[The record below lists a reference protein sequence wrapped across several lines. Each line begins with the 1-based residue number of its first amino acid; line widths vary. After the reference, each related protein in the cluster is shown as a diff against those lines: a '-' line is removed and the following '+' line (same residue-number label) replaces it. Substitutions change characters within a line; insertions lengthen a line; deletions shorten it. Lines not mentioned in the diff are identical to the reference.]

1 MAETT
6 TTDARA
12 GEPAGEL
19 AGELAALGVTG
30 GTTLLVHASLHD
42 TGLDADT
49 LRTALLT
56 ALGPDGTLVVPAFTE
71 ENSDTSAAH
80 FARIQGMTRRQ
91 AAAFRATMPA
101 FDPLTTPCAAMG
113 RLAESVRTAPGA
125 VRSTHPQTSF
135 AAIGRRA
142 EELLA
147 GHPLQSHLGEDSPLG
162 ALVAADARVLMVN
175 VGFAACSAFHLA
187 EYRIGAPLRS
197 YHCVV
202 KGPDNSARWVEY
214 EDVNLD
220 DSDFEAIGAS
230 FPWDLERKGQLGGTT
245 ARSFSIKDAVAHAES
260 WMTEKRS

>member
-6 TTDARA
+6 TTDAQA
-12 GEPAGEL
+12 GEPAYEL
-19 AGELAALGVTG
+19 AGELAALGVTD

-147 GHPLQSHLGEDSPLG
+147 LP
-162 ALVAADARVLMVN
+162 
-175 VGFAACSAFHLA
+175 SAP
-187 EYRIGAPLRS
+187 EPSR
-197 YHCVV
+197 
-202 KGPDNSARWVEY
+202 
-214 EDVNLD
+214 
-220 DSDFEAIGAS
+220 
-230 FPWDLERKGQLGGTT
+230 GGLT
-245 ARSFSIKDAVAHAES
+245 ARRPRRGGRACADGECGFRRLFGIPSRRIPYRRSSALLSLCGERAGQQRAVGGI
-260 WMTEKRS
+260 